1 MTLQPLSPI
10 LKINSI
16 DSVAIAL
23 VDLPAGRSVSLA
35 GGDSIEVIEN
45 IPSGHKIALDTIPAG
60 SVVLR
65 YGFPIGSATRE
76 ISKGA
81 WVHTHNLGI
90 ENIER
95 SFDPAANPHLFDSK
109 QITEAHTHTFMGYA
123 RSDRR
128 AGTRNY
134 VAIISAVNCVNPI
147 VRAIQRRFSVSS
159 LTQYPNIDGVL
170 AITHDSGCSLETGGM
185 DHLNL
190 RQILTNLAHHPNI
203 AAALVIGLG
212 CEVNLMADIVTDENT
227 AYLGVQDEGGTS
239 AVIEKAV
246 PIIQHMLKKANQ
258 TARTP
263 QPLSKL
269 VAALQ
274 CGGSDA
280 FSGITGNPLM
290 GQVSDRIVSEGGT
303 VVMAETT
310 EIFGAE
316 QLLLQRAA
324 NPAAAEKLVAI
335 LQWWQEYARR
345 TGGSVDNNPSPGNKA
360 GGLTNIFEKSLGA
373 VSKCGTYPLQAVYE
387 YAEPVTA
394 KGVCFMDSPGNDAAS
409 LTGQVAGG
417 CNLVLFTTGRGTTY
431 APGIAPCLKIA
442 TTSRLYQH
450 MQGDMDINAGE
461 VLEGISLEECGAN
474 VLEKVIAA
482 ASGARTKSEELL
494 SEQVDLVPWRRG
506 GLF

>member
-1 MTLQPLSPI
+1 
-10 LKINSI
+10 
-16 DSVAIAL
+16 
-23 VDLPAGRSVSLA
+23 
-35 GGDSIEVIEN
+35 
-45 IPSGHKIALDTIPAG
+45 
-60 SVVLR
+60 
-65 YGFPIGSATRE
+65 
-76 ISKGA
+76 
-81 WVHTHNLGI
+81 
-90 ENIER
+90 
-95 SFDPAANPHLFDSK
+95 
-109 QITEAHTHTFMGYA
+109 MGYV
-123 RSDRR
+123 RKDGKV
-128 AGTRNY
+128 GTRNY

-147 VRAIQRRFSVSS
+147 VRAIQRHFPASA
-159 LTQYPNIDGVL
+159 LAQYPNVDSVL
-170 AITHDSGCSLETGGM
+170 TITHDSGCSLETGGL

-212 CEVNLMADIVTDENT
+212 CEVNLMADIITDENT
-227 AYLGVQDEGGTS
+227 AYLGVQDEGGT
-239 AVIEKAV
+239 AITIEKAV
-246 PIIQHMLKKANQ
+246 PIIQHMLEEANRI
-258 TARTP
+258 TRTP

-269 VAALQ
+269 TVALQ

-324 NPAAAEKLVAI
+324 NPAAAQNLVAI
-335 LQWWQEYARR
+335 LQWWQDYAHR

-373 VSKCGTYPLQAVYE
+373 VSKCGTYPLQAVYQ

-394 KGVCFMDSPGNDAAS
+394 QGVCFMDSPGNDAAS

-442 TTSRLYQH
+442 TTSRLYHH

-461 VLEGISLEECGAN
+461 VLEGVSLEQCGAN
-474 VLEKVIAA
+474 LLETIIAA
-482 ASGARTKSEELL
+482 ASGTSTKSEVLL